1 MPLLTP
7 WPCTAVLL
15 ALAGECGE
23 FFEEATK
30 TAISLKTPGVFM
42 VIALKKKALNCTIWL
57 PHPIRHPRIR
67 HNSPVAGQ
75 YAIHFQIKE
84 LDELDAE
91 LKAWLC
97 EAYFYLEM
105 R

>member
-57 PHPIRHPRIR
+57 PHPIHNRRIR

-97 EAYFYLEM
+97 EAYFYLEAG
-105 R
+105 